1 MATESSRFLT
11 LVVTFQIVIS
21 HSFIFF
27 EPRYIPKATRQ
38 PFRPDCFFCSAFVP
52 HLLCSPSTLMDLKI
66 RALCKAAG
74 DALEKAQ
81 KVLPRDAHVRPDA
94 LRCEYPCRVLFDYA
108 F

>member
-1 MATESSRFLT
+1 
-11 LVVTFQIVIS
+11 
-21 HSFIFF
+21 
-27 EPRYIPKATRQ
+27 
-38 PFRPDCFFCSAFVP
+38 
-52 HLLCSPSTLMDLKI
+52 MDLKI